1 MSNSKN
7 GKCCLYTQGI
17 IRLVVNVKTLPF
29 LIRYIYVTNSVDIKL
44 SVHDAPP
51 EQSALDTLK
60 IERLDRQAT
69 HKFLQSYTT
78 NRTAMVT
85 RARGIITEIR

>member
-1 MSNSKN
+1 VFFFW
-7 GKCCLYTQGI
+7 GGGY
-17 IRLVVNVKTLPF
+17 F
-29 LIRYIYVTNSVDIKL
+29 VTNSVDIKL

-85 RARGIITEIR
+85 RARGIITEIRKCKFQ

>member
-1 MSNSKN
+1 M
-7 GKCCLYTQGI
+7 
-17 IRLVVNVKTLPF
+17 
-29 LIRYIYVTNSVDIKL
+29 TNSVDIKL

-69 HKFLQSYTT
+69 QKFLQSYTT

-85 RARGIITEIR
+85 RARGIITEIRKCKFQ